1 MNATTCDPS
10 CCSHSNSKDHLYVL
24 IVAIINAVLS
34 LVVPYMIKTR
44 PVQNVLHPHRVEKRK
59 QLRQSIETC
68 IASMTDVAKALSE
81 RSSESSAS
89 PRTPKIDSMI

>member
-10 CCSHSNSKDHLYVL
+10 CCSHNSSKDLYVL

-34 LVVPYMIKTR
+34 LVVPYVIKTR

-59 QLRQSIETC
+59 QLRQCIETC
-68 IASMTDVAKALSE
+68 IASMTHVAKALSE

-89 PRTPKIDSMI
+89 PRTPKIDTMI